1 MPLVEI
7 GTQYLNPMH
16 VISVEPDIIK
26 KIVVEDEDETPPT
39 PGLHSNK
46 KVEEETMNCVKIL
59 CKDDYKVIIEGTGD
73 AQAVA
78 KLISE
83 ALDKCLM
90 LCGTSHVIQEPK
102 KQN

>member
-7 GTQYLNPMH
+7 GEQYLNPMH
-16 VISVEPDIIK
+16 VISVEASSIK
-26 KIVVEDEDETPPT
+26 RTTIDADEEPAT

-46 KVEEETMNCVKIL
+46 KVEEELDCVRVV
-59 CKDDYKVIIEGTGD
+59 CQDGYTIIVEGTGD